1 MNIHEEAER
10 ERERNEA
17 SIRILTH
24 GGCWIAEE
32 PKNIHG
38 CIGAKTANGANDCT
52 ACIFYNDFYSVAR
65 SYAEQDGI
73 TTSESLWL
81 ARQFFGIESKYMCDG
96 NDGEWYKEHDP
107 KRYAELLK
115 RQAELM
121 NETPPEEPAELAT
134 KENKEIKEPTGQ
146 MSIMDWFNE
155 N

>member
-1 MNIHEEAER
+1 MIFRTKEAQDEY
-10 ERERNEA
+10 ERNKE
-17 SIRILTH
+17 SLRILKH
-24 GGCWIAEE
+24 GGCWISEE

-52 ACIFYNDFYSVAR
+52 ACVFYNDFYSVAR

-73 TTSESLWL
+73 TTSESIWL
-81 ARQFFGIESKYMCDG
+81 ARQFFGIESTYMCDG

-107 KRYAELLK
+107 KKYAALLK

-134 KENKEIKEPTGQ
+134 KEIKEPPGQ